1 MKSRASIGNH
11 PLHPAMV
18 ALPIGAFFLAM
29 ISDIGFLNDPRPFW
43 AEMAYYAIGIG
54 VVTALIAAVLGF
66 IDFLGLPDGSKVRQI
81 AIFHMAINVGAVI
94 LYAASFYLR
103 HNAEGVAYAPSTA
116 ALGASFLALAT
127 LLVGGWLG
135 GKMVFELRAGVVE
148 PGDLVPRTRY

>member
-18 ALPIGAFFLAM
+18 GVPIGAFFLSLLA
-29 ISDIGFLNDPRPFW
+29 DLGFLSDGRPFW
-43 AEMAYYAIGIG
+43 AEMSLIALTVG

-66 IDFLGLPDGSKVRQI
+66 IDFTGLPSGSRVRGI
-81 AIFHMAINVGAVI
+81 ATYHMAINVASVL
-94 LYAASFYLR
+94 LYTVSGYLR
-103 HNAEGVAYAPSTA
+103 WTFGPPYSPSVV
-116 ALGASFLALAT
+116 ALGASFFALAI

-148 PGDLVPRTRY
+148 PADLGPRARV

>member
-18 ALPIGAFFLAM
+18 AVPIGAFFLALLA
-29 ISDIGFLNDPRPFW
+29 DLGFLNDGRPFW
-43 AEMAYYAIGIG
+43 AEMALIAVCVG

-66 IDFLGLPDGSKVRQI
+66 IDFTGLPEGSRVRGI
-81 AIFHMAINVGAVI
+81 AIYHMAINVAAVL
-94 LYAASFYLR
+94 LYTVSAYLR
-103 HNAEGVAYAPSTA
+103 WSFGPPYSPSVI
-116 ALGASFLALAT
+116 ALASSFFALAI

-148 PGDLVPRTRY
+148 PSDLVPRVRV